1 MAGPGPGSADQHRNW
16 MGGWAA
22 TTSQANPPGLM
33 LWKKVQHYVV
43 VGGAFV
49 NAAAA
54 NSADGGPTENQTAK
68 PPLQQS
74 QFPVQKPN

>member
-1 MAGPGPGSADQHRNW
+1 MMGPGSNSGDQHRNW
-16 MGGWAA
+16 MGGWA

-54 NSADGGPTENQTAK
+54 NSADGDPPENEPVK
-68 PPLQQS
+68 PPLQQR
-74 QFPVQKPN
+74 QFPAQKPN